1 MIRMLSCPSDPVIPM
16 ERWKDIPGF
25 EGLYQASNTG
35 LIRSA
40 PGKVTSSKRFSRR
53 VWKTRILKHK
63 FRVNRKR
70 RDAAVTLWK
79 DGKCKDYLVS
89 RLVAMTWVD
98 GYEPSLT
105 VNHIDGNPQNNNCSN
120 LEWVTL
126 SENIKKGYA
135 NGLFVQQPIMLK
147 CSENEFSFVSMAEGS
162 RFLGRN
168 HGYIYNCLKCNRPI
182 KDTDGKCYSIF
193 FMKEVKAS

>member
-1 MIRMLSCPSDPVIPM
+1 M
-16 ERWKDIPGF
+16 ESWKDIPGF

-40 PGKVTSSKRFSRR
+40 PGKVTSSKRFSHR

-63 FRVNRKR
+63 IRSHGKR

-89 RLVAMTWVD
+89 RLVAMAWID
-98 GYEPSLT
+98 GYKPELT
-105 VNHIDGNPQNNNCSN
+105 VNHIDGNPQNNHCMN

-126 SENIKKGYA
+126 AENIRKGHEI
-135 NGLFVQQPIMLK
+135 GLFSYCHAPVQLSCK
-147 CSENEFSFVSMAEGS
+147 GEVFFFGGMAEAS

-168 HGYIYNCLKCNRPI
+168 HGYVSNALKKNHNI
-182 KDTDGKCYSIF
+182 TDINGNKYTVIG
-193 FMKEVKAS
+193 VDPHGL

>member
-1 MIRMLSCPSDPVIPM
+1 M
-16 ERWKDIPGF
+16 EQWRDIPGF

-40 PGKVTSSKRFSRR
+40 PGKVTSSKRFSHR
-53 VWKTRILKHK
+53 VWKTRVLKHK
-63 FRVNRKR
+63 YKNANGR

-89 RLVAMTWVD
+89 RLVAMTWVE
-98 GYEPSLT
+98 GYEPGLT

-120 LEWVTL
+120 LEWITL
-126 SENIKKGYA
+126 SENIRKGFA
-135 NGLFVQQPIMLK
+135 DGLFANCQHPIHLV
-147 CSENEFSFVSMAEGS
+147 CDECTLVFESMAAAS

-168 HGYIYNCLKCNRPI
+168 SGYVSNTLKVNRPI
-182 KDTDGKCYSIF
+182 TAADGKQYTI
-193 FMKEVKAS
+193 KEVKT

>member
-1 MIRMLSCPSDPVIPM
+1 M
-16 ERWKDIPGF
+16 EQWKDIPGF
-25 EGLYQASNTG
+25 EGLYQASTAG

-40 PGKVTSSKRFSRR
+40 PGKVTSSKRFSHR

-63 FRVNRKR
+63 IRVHGKR

-89 RLVAMTWVD
+89 RLVAMTWAE
-98 GYEPSLT
+98 GYAPGLT
-105 VNHIDGNPQNNNCSN
+105 VNHIDGNPQNNNSTN

-135 NGLFVQQPIMLK
+135 DGLFLSCQHSVQLVGDECTMNF
-147 CSENEFSFVSMAEGS
+147 ESMAAAS

-168 HGYIYNCLKCNRPI
+168 SGYVSNMTKANRPI
-182 KDTDGKCYSIF
+182 TAADGKRYTIKGCD
-193 FMKEVKAS
+193 

>member
-1 MIRMLSCPSDPVIPM
+1 M
-16 ERWKDIPGF
+16 ELWKDIPGF
-25 EGLYQASNTG
+25 EKLYQASNTG

-40 PGKVTSSKRFSRR
+40 PGKVTSSRRFSRR

-63 FRVNRKR
+63 FRVNGKR
-70 RDAAVTLWK
+70 HDAAVTLWK

-98 GYEPSLT
+98 GYEPWLT

-126 SENIKKGYA
+126 SENIKKGYE
-135 NGLFVQQPIMLK
+135 NGLFSSVQEPIMLK
-147 CSENEFSFVSMAEGS
+147 NGENEFPFVSMAEGS

-168 HGYIYNCLKCNRPI
+168 SGYVHNCLKRNRPI
-182 KDTDGKCYSIF
+182 KDTDGKQYAIYF
-193 FMKEVKAS
+193 LKG

>member
-1 MIRMLSCPSDPVIPM
+1 M
-16 ERWKDIPGF
+16 EQWKDIPGF

-40 PGKVTSSKRFSRR
+40 PGKITSSKRFNRR

-63 FRVNRKR
+63 FRVHGKR

-89 RLVAMTWVD
+89 RLVAMAWVD
-98 GYEPSLT
+98 GYETNLT

-120 LEWVTL
+120 LEWITL
-126 SENIKKGYA
+126 SENIKKGYKD
-135 NGLFVQQPIMLK
+135 GLFANCQHSIQLVCDEGILIF
-147 CSENEFSFVSMAEGS
+147 ESMAAAS
-162 RFLGRN
+162 RFLGRS
-168 HGYIYNCLKCNRPI
+168 HGYVSNSMKVNRPI
-182 KDTDGKCYSIF
+182 TATDGKQYTI
-193 FMKEVKAS
+193 KDVKS